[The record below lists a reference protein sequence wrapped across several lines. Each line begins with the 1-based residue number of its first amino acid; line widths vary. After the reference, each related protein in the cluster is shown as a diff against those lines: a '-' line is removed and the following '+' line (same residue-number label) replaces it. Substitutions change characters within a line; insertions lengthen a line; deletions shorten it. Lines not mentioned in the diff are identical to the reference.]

1 MSLSDYNFSLPDD
14 LIARFPLKNR
24 RDSRLMILDCYEKKI
39 IDSEFKSLCRYTAP
53 NDLLVFNDT
62 KVINARISGN
72 KPTGGKVEILIE
84 RVIDKWTADVLIK
97 ANKSLPA
104 GAKILFESDQY
115 ATILSKNEKI
125 FRIKF
130 SIPVA
135 KQIEKSGQIPIP
147 SYFNRP
153 SNDSDIDR
161 YQTIYA
167 KNSGAVAAPTAGL
180 HFDEDMFQQSLSS
193 NVSHAFITLH
203 IGAGT
208 FLPLKNKNIDENK
221 LHSEYIQVS
230 KNASDSIA
238 KAKKN
243 NGRVIAIGTTSTRA
257 LESASKDNVVL
268 PCQGE
273 TSIFIKPG
281 YKFRVVDALLTNF
294 HLPMSSL
301 LMLVSAMAGKKFI
314 MKAYNH
320 AINKKYRFYSYGD
333 AMLILPKGIK

>member
-1 MSLSDYNFSLPDD
+1 V
-14 LIARFPLKNR
+14 
-24 RDSRLMILDCYEKKI
+24 LDCYEKKI
-39 IDSEFKSLCRYTAP
+39 IDSEFKSLCRFTAP

-62 KVINARISGN
+62 KVINARIFGN

-84 RVIDKWTADVLIK
+84 RVIDKWNADVLIK
-97 ANKSLPA
+97 ANKSLSV

-115 ATILSKNEKI
+115 AIILSKSEEI

-130 SIPVA
+130 SIPVE
-135 KQIEKSGQIPIP
+135 KQIERSGQIPIP
-147 SYFNRP
+147 PYFNRP

-180 HFDEDMFQQSLSS
+180 HFDEDMIHQSLSS

-203 IGAGT
+203 IGVGT
-208 FLPLKNKNIDENK
+208 FLPLKNENIDENK
-221 LHSEYIQVS
+221 LHSEYIEVS

-268 PCQGE
+268 PYQGE

-320 AINKKYRFYSYGD
+320 AIKNKYRFYSYGD
-333 AMLILPKGIK
+333 AMLILPKGFK

>member
-1 MSLSDYNFSLPDD
+1 MSLFDYNFSLPDD

-24 RDSRLMILDCYEKKI
+24 RDSRLMVLDCYEKKI
-39 IDSEFKSLCRYTAP
+39 IDSEFKSLCRFTAP

-62 KVINARISGN
+62 KVINARIFGN

-84 RVIDKWTADVLIK
+84 RVIDKWNADVLIK
-97 ANKSLPA
+97 ANKSLSV

-115 ATILSKNEKI
+115 AIILSKSEEI

-130 SIPVA
+130 SIPVE

-147 SYFNRP
+147 PYFNRP

-180 HFDEDMFQQSLSS
+180 HFDEDMIHQSLSS

-203 IGAGT
+203 IGVGT
-208 FLPLKNKNIDENK
+208 FLPLKNENIDENK
-221 LHSEYIQVS
+221 LHSEYIEVS

-268 PCQGE
+268 PYQGE

-320 AINKKYRFYSYGD
+320 AIKNKYRFYSYGD
-333 AMLILPKGIK
+333 AMLILPKGFK

>member
-1 MSLSDYNFSLPDD
+1 MSVSNYNFNLPDD

-24 RDSRLMILDCYEKKI
+24 RDSRLMVLDCYEKKI
-39 IDSEFKSLCRYTAP
+39 IDSEFKSLCRFTAP

-62 KVINARISGN
+62 KVINARIFGN

-84 RVIDKWTADVLIK
+84 RVIDKWNADVLIK
-97 ANKSLPA
+97 ANKSLSV

-115 ATILSKNEKI
+115 AIILSKSEEI

-130 SIPVA
+130 SIPVE

-147 SYFNRP
+147 PYFNRP

-180 HFDEDMFQQSLSS
+180 HFDEDMIHQSLSS

-203 IGAGT
+203 IGVGT
-208 FLPLKNKNIDENK
+208 FLPLKNENIDENK
-221 LHSEYIQVS
+221 LHSEYIEVNR
-230 KNASDSIA
+230 NASDSIA

-268 PCQGE
+268 PYQGE

-320 AINKKYRFYSYGD
+320 AIKNKYRFYSYGD
-333 AMLILPKGIK
+333 AMLILPKGFK

>member
-1 MSLSDYNFSLPDD
+1 MSLSDYNFSLPND

-24 RDSRLMILDCYEKKI
+24 RDSRLMVLDCYKKKI
-39 IDSEFKSLCRYTAP
+39 VDSEFKSLCKFTSP

-62 KVINARISGN
+62 KVIKARISGN

-97 ANKSLPA
+97 ANKSLSV
-104 GAKILFESDQY
+104 GAKILFESDQH
-115 ATILSKNEKI
+115 AIIISRSEEI

-135 KQIEKSGQIPIP
+135 KQIEKSGQVPIP
-147 SYFNRP
+147 PYFNRL

-180 HFDEDMFQQSLSS
+180 HFDEDMMNQSLSS
-193 NVSHAFITLH
+193 NVSHAFVTLH

-230 KNASDSIA
+230 KNTSDSIA
-238 KAKKN
+238 KAKKS

-268 PCQGE
+268 PYQGE

-301 LMLVSAMAGKKFI
+301 LMLVSAMAGRKFI

-320 AINKKYRFYSYGD
+320 AIERKYRFYSYGD
-333 AMLILPKGIK
+333 AMLILPKGFK

>member
-1 MSLSDYNFSLPDD
+1 
-14 LIARFPLKNR
+14 
-24 RDSRLMILDCYEKKI
+24 
-39 IDSEFKSLCRYTAP
+39 
-53 NDLLVFNDT
+53 
-62 KVINARISGN
+62 
-72 KPTGGKVEILIE
+72 VE
-84 RVIDKWTADVLIK
+84 
-97 ANKSLPA
+97 
-104 GAKILFESDQY
+104 
-115 ATILSKNEKI
+115 
-125 FRIKF
+125 
-130 SIPVA
+130 

-147 SYFNRP
+147 PYFNRP

-180 HFDEDMFQQSLSS
+180 HFDEDMIHQSLSS

-203 IGAGT
+203 IGVGT
-208 FLPLKNKNIDENK
+208 FLPLKNENINENK
-221 LHSEYIQVS
+221 LHSEYIEVS

-268 PCQGE
+268 PYQGE

-320 AINKKYRFYSYGD
+320 AIKNKYRFYSYGD
-333 AMLILPKGIK
+333 AMLILPKGFK

>member
-1 MSLSDYNFSLPDD
+1 MSVSDYNFNLPDD

-24 RDSRLMILDCYEKKI
+24 RDSRLMVLDCYEKKI
-39 IDSEFKSLCRYTAP
+39 IDSEFKSLCRFTAP

-62 KVINARISGN
+62 KVINARIFGN

-84 RVIDKWTADVLIK
+84 RVIDKWNADVLIK
-97 ANKSLPA
+97 ANKSLSV

-115 ATILSKNEKI
+115 AIILSKSEEI

-130 SIPVA
+130 SIPVE

-147 SYFNRP
+147 PYFNRP
-153 SNDSDIDR
+153 SNDSDVDR

-180 HFDEDMFQQSLSS
+180 HFDEDMIHQSLSS

-203 IGAGT
+203 IGVGT
-208 FLPLKNKNIDENK
+208 FLPLKNENIDENK
-221 LHSEYIQVS
+221 LHSEYIEVS

-268 PCQGE
+268 PYQGE

-320 AINKKYRFYSYGD
+320 AIKNKYRFYSYGD
-333 AMLILPKGIK
+333 AMLILPKGFK

>member
-39 IDSEFKSLCRYTAP
+39 IDSEFTSLYRYTAP

-62 KVINARISGN
+62 KVINARIFGN

-115 ATILSKNEKI
+115 AIILSKNEKI

>member
-1 MSLSDYNFSLPDD
+1 MSVSDYNFNLPDD

-24 RDSRLMILDCYEKKI
+24 RDSRLMVLDCYEKKI
-39 IDSEFKSLCRYTAP
+39 IDSEFKSLCRFTAP

-62 KVINARISGN
+62 KVINARIFGN

-84 RVIDKWTADVLIK
+84 RVIDKWNADVLIK
-97 ANKSLPA
+97 TNKSLSV

-115 ATILSKNEKI
+115 AIILSKSEEI

-130 SIPVA
+130 SIPVE
-135 KQIEKSGQIPIP
+135 KQIERSGQIPIP
-147 SYFNRP
+147 PYFNRP

-180 HFDEDMFQQSLSS
+180 HFDEDMIHQSLSS
-193 NVSHAFITLH
+193 SVSHAFITLH
-203 IGAGT
+203 IGVGT
-208 FLPLKNKNIDENK
+208 FLPLKNENIDENK
-221 LHSEYIQVS
+221 LHSEYIEVS

-268 PCQGE
+268 PYQGE

-320 AINKKYRFYSYGD
+320 AIKNKYRFYSYGD
-333 AMLILPKGIK
+333 AMLILPKGFK

>member
-1 MSLSDYNFSLPDD
+1 MSVSDYNFNLPDD

-24 RDSRLMILDCYEKKI
+24 RDSRLMVLDCYEKKI
-39 IDSEFKSLCRYTAP
+39 IDSEFKSLCRFTAP

-62 KVINARISGN
+62 KVINARIFGN

-84 RVIDKWTADVLIK
+84 RVIDKWNADALIK
-97 ANKSLPA
+97 ANKSLSV
-104 GAKILFESDQY
+104 GAKILFEPDQY
-115 ATILSKNEKI
+115 AIILSKSEEI

-130 SIPVA
+130 SIPVE

-147 SYFNRP
+147 PYFNRP

-180 HFDEDMFQQSLSS
+180 HFDEDMIHQSLSS

-203 IGAGT
+203 IGVGT

-221 LHSEYIQVS
+221 LHSEYIEVS

-238 KAKKN
+238 KTKKN

-268 PCQGE
+268 PYQGE

-281 YKFRVVDALLTNF
+281 YKFKVIDALLTNF

-320 AINKKYRFYSYGD
+320 AIKNKYRFYSYGD
-333 AMLILPKGIK
+333 AMLILPKGFK

>member
-1 MSLSDYNFSLPDD
+1 MSVSDYNFNLPDD

-24 RDSRLMILDCYEKKI
+24 RDSRLMVLDCYEKKI
-39 IDSEFKSLCRYTAP
+39 IDSEFKSLCRFTAP

-62 KVINARISGN
+62 KVINARIFGN

-84 RVIDKWTADVLIK
+84 RVIDKWNADVLIK
-97 ANKSLPA
+97 ANKSLSV

-115 ATILSKNEKI
+115 AIILSKSEEI

-147 SYFNRP
+147 PYFNRP

-180 HFDEDMFQQSLSS
+180 HFDEDMIHQSLSS

-203 IGAGT
+203 IGVGT
-208 FLPLKNKNIDENK
+208 FLPLKNENIDENK
-221 LHSEYIQVS
+221 LHSEYIEVS

-238 KAKKN
+238 KAKK
-243 NGRVIAIGTTSTRA
+243 
-257 LESASKDNVVL
+257 K
-268 PCQGE
+268 
-273 TSIFIKPG
+273 
-281 YKFRVVDALLTNF
+281 
-294 HLPMSSL
+294 
-301 LMLVSAMAGKKFI
+301 
-314 MKAYNH
+314 
-320 AINKKYRFYSYGD
+320 
-333 AMLILPKGIK
+333 

>member
-1 MSLSDYNFSLPDD
+1 MPLSDYNFSLPDD

-24 RDSRLMILDCYEKKI
+24 RDSRLMVLDCYEKKI
-39 IDSEFKSLCRYTAP
+39 IDSEFKSLCRFTAP

-62 KVINARISGN
+62 KVINARIFGN

-84 RVIDKWTADVLIK
+84 RVIDKWNADVLIK
-97 ANKSLPA
+97 ANKSLSV

-115 ATILSKNEKI
+115 AIILSKSEEI

-130 SIPVA
+130 SIPVE

-147 SYFNRP
+147 PYFNRP

-180 HFDEDMFQQSLSS
+180 HFDEDMIHQSLSS

-203 IGAGT
+203 IGVGT
-208 FLPLKNKNIDENK
+208 FLPLKNENIDENK
-221 LHSEYIQVS
+221 LHSEYIEVS

-268 PCQGE
+268 PYQGE

-320 AINKKYRFYSYGD
+320 AIKNKYRFYSYGD
-333 AMLILPKGIK
+333 AMLILPKGFK

>member
-1 MSLSDYNFSLPDD
+1 MPLSDYNFSLPDD

-24 RDSRLMILDCYEKKI
+24 RDSRLMVLDCYEKKI
-39 IDSEFKSLCRYTAP
+39 IDSEFKSLCRFTAP

-62 KVINARISGN
+62 KVINARIFGN

-84 RVIDKWTADVLIK
+84 RVIDKWNADVLIK
-97 ANKSLPA
+97 ANKSLSV

-115 ATILSKNEKI
+115 AIILSKSEEI

-130 SIPVA
+130 SIPVE

-147 SYFNRP
+147 PYFNRP

-180 HFDEDMFQQSLSS
+180 HFDEDMIHQSLSS

-203 IGAGT
+203 IGVGT
-208 FLPLKNKNIDENK
+208 FLPLKNENIDENK
-221 LHSEYIQVS
+221 LHSEYIEVNR
-230 KNASDSIA
+230 NASDSIA

-268 PCQGE
+268 PYQGE

-320 AINKKYRFYSYGD
+320 AIKNKYRFYSYGD
-333 AMLILPKGIK
+333 AMLILPKGFK

>member
-1 MSLSDYNFSLPDD
+1 MSVSNYNFNLPDD

-24 RDSRLMILDCYEKKI
+24 RDSRLMVLDCYEKKI
-39 IDSEFKSLCRYTAP
+39 IDSEFKSLCRFTAP

-62 KVINARISGN
+62 KVINARIFGN

-84 RVIDKWTADVLIK
+84 RVIDKWNADVLIK
-97 ANKSLPA
+97 ANKSLSV

-115 ATILSKNEKI
+115 AIILSKSEEI

-130 SIPVA
+130 SIPVE

-147 SYFNRP
+147 PYFNRP

-180 HFDEDMFQQSLSS
+180 HFDEDMIHQSLSS

-203 IGAGT
+203 IGVGT
-208 FLPLKNKNIDENK
+208 FLPLKNENIDENK
-221 LHSEYIQVS
+221 LHSEYIEVS

-268 PCQGE
+268 PYQGE

-320 AINKKYRFYSYGD
+320 AIKNKYRFYSYGD
-333 AMLILPKGIK
+333 AMLILPKGFK

>member
-24 RDSRLMILDCYEKKI
+24 RDSRLMVLDCYEKKI
-39 IDSEFKSLCRYTAP
+39 IDSEFKSLCRFTAP

-62 KVINARISGN
+62 KVIKARISGN

-97 ANKSLPA
+97 ANKSLSV
-104 GAKILFESDQY
+104 GAKILFEPDKH
-115 ATILSKNEKI
+115 AIILSRSEEI

-147 SYFNRP
+147 PYFNRLW
-153 SNDSDIDR
+153 NDSDIDR

-180 HFDEDMFQQSLSS
+180 HFDEDMINQSLSS

-221 LHSEYIQVS
+221 LHSEYIEVS
-230 KNASDSIA
+230 KSASDSIA
-238 KAKKN
+238 RAKKN

-268 PCQGE
+268 PYQGE

-301 LMLVSAMAGKKFI
+301 LMLVSAMAGRKFI

-320 AINKKYRFYSYGD
+320 AIEKKYRFYSYGD
-333 AMLILPKGIK
+333 AMLILPKGFK

>member
-1 MSLSDYNFSLPDD
+1 MV
-14 LIARFPLKNR
+14 
-24 RDSRLMILDCYEKKI
+24 LDCYEKKI
-39 IDSEFKSLCRYTAP
+39 IDSEFKSLCRFTAP

-62 KVINARISGN
+62 KVINARIFGN

-84 RVIDKWTADVLIK
+84 RVIDKWNADVLIK
-97 ANKSLPA
+97 ANKSLSV
-104 GAKILFESDQY
+104 GAKILFEPNQY
-115 ATILSKNEKI
+115 AIILSKSEEI

-130 SIPVA
+130 SIPVE

-147 SYFNRP
+147 PYFNRP

-180 HFDEDMFQQSLSS
+180 HFDEDMIHQSLSS

-203 IGAGT
+203 IGVGT
-208 FLPLKNKNIDENK
+208 FLPLKNENINENK
-221 LHSEYIQVS
+221 LHSEYIEVS

-268 PCQGE
+268 PYQGE

-320 AINKKYRFYSYGD
+320 AIKNKYRFYSYGD
-333 AMLILPKGIK
+333 AMLILPKGFK

>member
-1 MSLSDYNFSLPDD
+1 MSVSDYNFNLPDD

-24 RDSRLMILDCYEKKI
+24 RDSRLMVLDCYEKKI
-39 IDSEFKSLCRYTAP
+39 IDSEFKSLCRFTAP

-62 KVINARISGN
+62 KVINARIFGN

-84 RVIDKWTADVLIK
+84 RVIDKWNADVLIK
-97 ANKSLPA
+97 TNKSLSV
-104 GAKILFESDQY
+104 GAKILFESEQY
-115 ATILSKNEKI
+115 AIILSKSEEI

-130 SIPVA
+130 SIPVE

-147 SYFNRP
+147 PYFNRP
-153 SNDSDIDR
+153 SNDSDVDR

-180 HFDEDMFQQSLSS
+180 HFDKDMIHQSLSS

-203 IGAGT
+203 IGVGT
-208 FLPLKNKNIDENK
+208 FLPLKNENIDENK
-221 LHSEYIQVS
+221 LHSEYIEVS

-257 LESASKDNVVL
+257 LESASKANVVL
-268 PCQGE
+268 PYQGE

-301 LMLVSAMAGKKFI
+301 LMLVAAMAGKKFI

-320 AINKKYRFYSYGD
+320 AIKNKYRFYSYGD
-333 AMLILPKGIK
+333 AMLILPKGFK

>member
-39 IDSEFKSLCRYTAP
+39 IDSEFKSLYRYTAP

-62 KVINARISGN
+62 KVINARIFGN

-115 ATILSKNEKI
+115 AIILSKNEKI

-268 PCQGE
+268 PYQGE

>member
-1 MSLSDYNFSLPDD
+1 MV
-14 LIARFPLKNR
+14 
-24 RDSRLMILDCYEKKI
+24 LDCYEKKI
-39 IDSEFKSLCRYTAP
+39 IDSEFKSLCRFTAP

-62 KVINARISGN
+62 KVINARIFGN

-84 RVIDKWTADVLIK
+84 RVIDKWNADVLIK
-97 ANKSLPA
+97 ANKSLSV
-104 GAKILFESDQY
+104 GAKILFEPNQY
-115 ATILSKNEKI
+115 AIILSKSEEI

-130 SIPVA
+130 SIPVE

-147 SYFNRP
+147 PYFNRP

-180 HFDEDMFQQSLSS
+180 HFDEDMIHQSLSS

-203 IGAGT
+203 IGVGT
-208 FLPLKNKNIDENK
+208 FLPLKNENIDENK
-221 LHSEYIQVS
+221 LHSEYIEVS

-268 PCQGE
+268 PYQGE

-320 AINKKYRFYSYGD
+320 AIKNKYRFYSYGD
-333 AMLILPKGIK
+333 AMLILPKGFK

>member
-24 RDSRLMILDCYEKKI
+24 QDSRLMVLDCYEKKI
-39 IDSEFKSLCRYTAP
+39 IDSEFKSLCRFTAP

-62 KVINARISGN
+62 KVIKARISGN

-97 ANKSLPA
+97 ANKSLSV
-104 GAKILFESDQY
+104 GAKILFESDQH
-115 ATILSKNEKI
+115 AIILSRSEEI

-130 SIPVA
+130 SIPAA

-147 SYFNRP
+147 PYFNRL

-180 HFDEDMFQQSLSS
+180 HFDEDMINQSLSS

-221 LHSEYIQVS
+221 LHSEHIQVS
-230 KNASDSIA
+230 KSATDSIA
-238 KAKKN
+238 RAKKN

-257 LESASKDNVVL
+257 LESASKDDVVL
-268 PCQGE
+268 PYQGE

-301 LMLVSAMAGKKFI
+301 LMLVSAMAGRKFI
-314 MKAYNH
+314 MQAYNH
-320 AINKKYRFYSYGD
+320 AIERKYRFYSYGD
-333 AMLILPKGIK
+333 AMLILPKGFK

>member
-39 IDSEFKSLCRYTAP
+39 IDSEFTSLYRYTAP

-62 KVINARISGN
+62 KVINARIFGN

-115 ATILSKNEKI
+115 AIILSKNEKI

-221 LHSEYIQVS
+221 LHSEHIQVS

>member
-39 IDSEFKSLCRYTAP
+39 IDSEFKSLYRYTAP

-62 KVINARISGN
+62 KVINARIFGN

-115 ATILSKNEKI
+115 AIILSKNEKI

-180 HFDEDMFQQSLSS
+180 HFDEDMIHQSLSS

>member
-1 MSLSDYNFSLPDD
+1 MSVSNYNFNLPDD

-24 RDSRLMILDCYEKKI
+24 RDSRLMVLDCYEKKI
-39 IDSEFKSLCRYTAP
+39 IDSEFKSLCRFTAP

-62 KVINARISGN
+62 KVINARIFGN

-84 RVIDKWTADVLIK
+84 RVIDKWNADVLIK
-97 ANKSLPA
+97 TNKSLSV

-115 ATILSKNEKI
+115 AIILSKSEEI

-130 SIPVA
+130 SIPVE

-147 SYFNRP
+147 PYFNRP

-180 HFDEDMFQQSLSS
+180 HFDEDMIHQSLSS

-203 IGAGT
+203 IGVGT
-208 FLPLKNKNIDENK
+208 FLPLKNENIDENK
-221 LHSEYIQVS
+221 LHSEYIEVS

-268 PCQGE
+268 PYQGE

-320 AINKKYRFYSYGD
+320 AIKNKYRFYSYGD
-333 AMLILPKGIK
+333 AMLILPKGFK

>member
-1 MSLSDYNFSLPDD
+1 MSVSDYNFNLPDD

-24 RDSRLMILDCYEKKI
+24 RDSRLMVLDCYEKKI
-39 IDSEFKSLCRYTAP
+39 IDSEFKSLCRFTAP

-62 KVINARISGN
+62 KVINARIFGN
-72 KPTGGKVEILIE
+72 KSTGGKVEILIE
-84 RVIDKWTADVLIK
+84 RVIDKWNADVLIK
-97 ANKSLPA
+97 ANKSLSV

-115 ATILSKNEKI
+115 AIILSKSEEI

-130 SIPVA
+130 SIPVE

-147 SYFNRP
+147 PYFNRP

-180 HFDEDMFQQSLSS
+180 HFDEDMIHQSLSS

-203 IGAGT
+203 IGVGT
-208 FLPLKNKNIDENK
+208 FLPLKNENIDENK
-221 LHSEYIQVS
+221 LHSEYIEVS

-268 PCQGE
+268 PYQGE

-320 AINKKYRFYSYGD
+320 AIKNKYRFYSYGD
-333 AMLILPKGIK
+333 AMLILPKGFK

>member
-39 IDSEFKSLCRYTAP
+39 IDSEFKSLYRYTAP

-62 KVINARISGN
+62 KVINARIFGN

-115 ATILSKNEKI
+115 AIILSKNEKI

>member
-1 MSLSDYNFSLPDD
+1 MSVSDYNFNLPDD

-24 RDSRLMILDCYEKKI
+24 RDSRLMVLDCYEKKI
-39 IDSEFKSLCRYTAP
+39 IDSEFKSLCRFTAP

-62 KVINARISGN
+62 KVINARIFGN

-84 RVIDKWTADVLIK
+84 RVIDKWNADVLIK
-97 ANKSLPA
+97 ANKSLSV

-115 ATILSKNEKI
+115 AIILSKSEEI

-130 SIPVA
+130 SIPVE

-147 SYFNRP
+147 PYFNRP

-180 HFDEDMFQQSLSS
+180 HFDEDMIHQSLSS

-203 IGAGT
+203 IGVGT
-208 FLPLKNKNIDENK
+208 FLPLKNENIDENK
-221 LHSEYIQVS
+221 LHSEYIEVS

-268 PCQGE
+268 PYQGE

-320 AINKKYRFYSYGD
+320 AIKNKYRFYSYGD
-333 AMLILPKGIK
+333 AMLILPKGFK

>member
-39 IDSEFKSLCRYTAP
+39 IDSEFKSLYRYTAP

-62 KVINARISGN
+62 KVINARIFGN

-104 GAKILFESDQY
+104 GAKILFESDQH
-115 ATILSKNEKI
+115 AIILSKNEKI

-257 LESASKDNVVL
+257 LESASKDNLVL